1 MSEGE
6 DDYDKLSD
14 KDGAGDNENGVAT
27 EKNTELWKVF
37 GRESE
42 AGKLLFSLYRNGK
55 PPKIDY
61 PKPKQK
67 PKTAMSTESQRI
79 VKPCPQKTL
88 INYPEMPKPVEKKI
102 HAVDLIPKRKNQV
115 DIQKEIDDFKNNPI
129 IPENKGKNRAD
140 MVEKLQA
147 KFKKGRGALP
157 KGAEMPK
164 LEGDVSYNE
173 EEIKQAAM
181 AKMGKNLIYMKP
193 ADKKAGKETKK
204 LTRAE
209 EDTELDQLYNEIEN
223 EIVERQ
229 KYLDDIDDLDEPEIK
244 TKIKKEI
251 VERVSELQKIIK
263 MMNQE

>member
-1 MSEGE
+1 MSDGE

-14 KDGAGDNENGVAT
+14 KDGGADNDSVAT
-27 EKNTELWKVF
+27 EKNNELWKVF

-61 PKPKQK
+61 PKPKMK
-67 PKTAMSTESQRI
+67 PKTAVSMESQRI
-79 VKPCPQKTL
+79 VKPCPQKTM
-88 INYPEMPKPVEKKI
+88 INYPELPKPVEKKI
-102 HAVDLIPKRKNQV
+102 HAVDLIPKRKNV
-115 DIQKEIDDFKNNPI
+115 IDIQREMDDFKKNPI

-157 KGAEMPK
+157 KGAELPK
-164 LEGDVSYNE
+164 LEGDISYNE
-173 EEIKQAAM
+173 EEIKQMAM
-181 AKMGKNLIYMKP
+181 AKLGKNMIYMKP
-193 ADKKAGKETKK
+193 EKKVVKDTKK
-204 LTRAE
+204 MTKDE
-209 EDTELDQLYNEIEN
+209 EDEELNKLYDEIEN

-229 KYLDDIDDLDEPEIK
+229 KYLDDMDDLDEPEIK